1 MDRDAADH
9 RRDRPVE
16 SGVQPGPIRT
26 DSEVKAGVVG
36 LGDEKASE
44 RRNNETEKA
53 KIRGDQRKSGCQKNK
68 TRRGKP
74 PVLRND
80 FSGFNYRLIEVPFSR
95 WESTTMLPQ
104 HSLCPYSRVAL
115 AS

>member
-1 MDRDAADH
+1 
-9 RRDRPVE
+9 
-16 SGVQPGPIRT
+16 
-26 DSEVKAGVVG
+26 VG

-53 KIRGDQRKSGCQKNK
+53 KIRGEQRQSGYQKNK

-80 FSGFNYRLIEVPFSR
+80 FSGFN
-95 WESTTMLPQ
+95 
-104 HSLCPYSRVAL
+104 
-115 AS
+115 